1 VSGSVFASCV
11 RQGWQLSSTVNR
23 MHRLLANVGCCFP
36 ELPFGSRKGL
46 NASLEAC
53 DDCQPAPNVMNC
65 TRGFCG
71 APGFFMHISYVLRVI
86 YTCILVLFSF
96 HLLLAIASLKDALHV
111 RCVTI
116 NGISL

>member
-1 VSGSVFASCV
+1 
-11 RQGWQLSSTVNR
+11 
-23 MHRLLANVGCCFP
+23 MHQLLANVGCCFP

-65 TRGFCG
+65 NRGFCG
-71 APGFFMHISYVLRVI
+71 ALGFFIRISCVLSVI

-96 HLLLAIASLKDALHV
+96 HLLLAVASLKDALCV
-111 RCVTI
+111 RCVII
-116 NGISL
+116 NGVNL